1 MKHKPIDIE
10 LVRSK
15 YYYNDTFGCLVH
27 KTGNREGEIM
37 LPNVKYGYATVDI
50 GMKRVTGY
58 HRVVWAIV
66 MGEDPGDKHIDHI
79 DRNKLNNRISN
90 LRAVNSSINM
100 SNRENSDNTSNV
112 NAWYV
117 SD

>member
-1 MKHKPIDIE
+1 
-10 LVRSK
+10 
-15 YYYNDTFGCLVH
+15 
-27 KTGNREGEIM
+27 M

-90 LRAVNSSINM
+90 LQ
-100 SNRENSDNTSNV
+100 
-112 NAWYV
+112 
-117 SD
+117 